1 MKSRSRDGLAAKGLL
16 FHYRLLDMRLVIV
29 NSYPTRA
36 RGLIVKEPIE
46 NIPPSVVAAA
56 AVVFNGVL
64 SAKSVAALQ
73 VYVFSIF

>member
-16 FHYRLLDMRLVIV
+16 FHSRLLDMRLVIV

-36 RGLIVKEPIE
+36 RGIIVKEPIE
-46 NIPPSVVAAA
+46 NIPPSVVAS
-56 AVVFNGVL
+56 AVFVFNGVL
-64 SAKSVAALQ
+64 SAKSV